1 MFSRVSV
8 FSPNWLGDAVMALP
22 ALGAI
27 RRHFSASTL
36 VVVAR
41 RWLAPLYDAVKG
53 VDEVVVLEN
62 GGGIGSAARW
72 KKNIRSVA
80 SAGLELAV
88 LLPNS
93 FSTAWLA
100 WRAGIPERWGY
111 RRDGRGR
118 LLTRGVAIPRGSHH
132 QSEYYRL
139 LVAGLGIPA
148 DPTHEAIGER
158 LTVPDQVRSA
168 ARDLLGRRGCGP
180 GTLLVG
186 MAPGAA
192 YGHAK
197 RWPPDRYASLVA
209 GLADRAGAIS
219 IVVGGASDRG
229 AAKEIERSLARRHVA
244 AARQGGRG
252 VRWIN
257 LAGQTDLSLLVG
269 VLAECRVLVSNDS
282 GAMHLASACGV
293 PVIAIFGSTN
303 ESETSPLAFEEA
315 GRAGVD
321 APAGERGGARHV
333 IVTNP
338 VWCRPCM
345 LRECPID
352 HRCMTGIPVSRVAEA
367 VTAELA
373 RSAGTK
379 NQA

>member
-1 MFSRVSV
+1 
-8 FSPNWLGDAVMALP
+8 MALP

-27 RRHFSASTL
+27 RRHFARSTL

-53 VDEVVVLEN
+53 VDEILVLEN
-62 GGGIGSAARW
+62 GGGIRGAVRRKA
-72 KKNIRSVA
+72 NIRSIA

-93 FSTAWLA
+93 FSSAWLA

-118 LLTRGVAIPRGSHH
+118 LLTRAVAIPRGSRH

-139 LVAGLGIPA
+139 LVAALGIPA
-148 DPTHEAIGER
+148 DPTREAIRER
-158 LTVPDQVRSA
+158 LAVPDQVRSA
-168 ARDLLGRRGCGP
+168 ARDLLGRRGCSP
-180 GTLLVG
+180 GTVLVG
-186 MAPGAA
+186 IAPGAA

-197 RWPPDRYASLVA
+197 RWPPDRYAALVA
-209 GLADRAGAIS
+209 GLADRPGATS
-219 IVVGGASDRG
+219 IIVGGASDRV
-229 AAKEIERSLARRHVA
+229 AARDIERSLARRHVA
-244 AARQGGRG
+244 AARQGGGG

-257 LAGQTDLSLLVG
+257 LVGQTDLSLLVG
-269 VLAECRVLVSNDS
+269 VLAECRALVSNDS

-321 APAGERGGARHV
+321 APGAGRGAAGHV
-333 IVTNP
+333 ILTNP

-352 HRCMTGIPVSRVAEA
+352 HRCMTGIPVSRVAERVA
-367 VTAELA
+367 SELA
-373 RSAGTK
+373 GSAGMK
-379 NQA
+379 NGA